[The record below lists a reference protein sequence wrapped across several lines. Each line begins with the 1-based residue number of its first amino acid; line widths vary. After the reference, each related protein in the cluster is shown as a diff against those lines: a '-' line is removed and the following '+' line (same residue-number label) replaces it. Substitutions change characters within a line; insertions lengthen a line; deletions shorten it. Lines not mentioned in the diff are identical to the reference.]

1 MSLWGRVKG
10 AGRAVFDATPAG
22 MVYNAATGGVGN
34 AAKRTPIGRLATG
47 VYDAAYG
54 GPSEQ
59 VKQGYS
65 DAASATRRAGQT
77 AAGMYGQARDRSM
90 GYYSDANRMVNQH
103 VPTYSQSYYQNFDRY
118 QPTLAQS
125 YFQQRQQ
132 SGYQNPML
140 GRLAQRQGTENQSY
154 LEDSLGTFRD
164 FATGGTNTEQ
174 RMNERRDLY
183 STPEHLDN
191 RYGERQQFTS
201 QPTNTSGVLNDM
213 TNYDYGARAD
223 NARGFV
229 AGEDFGLNMRNF
241 DDLLASGQTA
251 GGRMISDL
259 ASGNT
264 AAGRR
269 MSTLEGGGGDTGA
282 FLRDFNM
289 NDRGALGETYDTLKA
304 EGPTYE
310 EDFYTSLLQGGN
322 PHFNQLKDDFLKDT
336 TRRAA
341 TTGGFMSGRT
351 ADLTT
356 RGLSRLTADEFAN
369 RGQLASMAGSARR
382 DQLGQRL
389 DAAGALDSNML
400 GRAGLRADVASGRD
414 SMISDLA
421 MQGDDIRA
429 GLAGQQDDIRA
440 GFATSRDANRL
451 EQAGLIS
458 DLAQFSDTEGRLGL
472 GQRMEGAG
480 QQDDLLRRDQ
490 DSLDDLAGRI
500 SDRDADRQGA
510 LDDLAGS
517 ADTTRTTR
525 MSNLGTQ
532 LSTADVNRETRR
544 SNVDALTSDTSQSI
558 FDRDKQIDD
567 LADRAATEQEN
578 IAGRRMDAAGAAS
591 DEAGTRAK
599 DAFDR
604 AMQVGDARAAIDQA
618 YTMAQ
623 VGALTNTE
631 LSAIGHELARSG
643 VDAATIQ
650 ALIGDLLTIG
660 KEAGKAYASGGKA
673 PA

>member
-1 MSLWGRVKG
+1 MAWYDKVTKPLGTLLFGGVKS
-10 AGRAVFDATPAG
+10 AGQG
-22 MVYNAATGGVGN
+22 VYNT
-34 AAKRTPIGRLATG
+34 
-47 VYDAAYG
+47 AYG
-54 GPSEQ
+54 KPAEQ
-59 VKQGYS
+59 IKEGYTQ
-65 DAASATRRAGQT
+65 AAADTRRAGQT
-77 AAGMYGQARDRSM
+77 AAGMYSGARERSM
-90 GYYSDANRMVNQH
+90 GYYDDASRQVNQH

-154 LEDSLGTFRD
+154 LEDNLGDLRD
-164 FATGGTNTEQ
+164 FATGGTHTEQ

-201 QPTNTSGVLNDM
+201 QPTNTSGVLNDA
-213 TNYDYGARAD
+213 TNYDFGSRADGARSSI
-223 NARGFV
+223 

-241 DDLLASGQTA
+241 DDLLSSGQTA
-251 GGRMISDL
+251 GGRLIGDL

-310 EDFYTSLLQGGN
+310 EDFYTSLLEGGN
-322 PHFNQLKDDFLKDT
+322 PHFNQLKDDFVKDT
-336 TRRAA
+336 RRAAA

-351 ADLTT
+351 ADLTG

-369 RGQLASMAGSARR
+369 RGALAGQAGESRR
-382 DQLGQRL
+382 AAQGLRLG
-389 DAAGALDSNML
+389 AAEGLDSNML
-400 GRAGLRADVASGRD
+400 GRAGLRADVSGQRD

-440 GFATSRDANRL
+440 GLATSRDSNRL
-451 EQAGLIS
+451 AQSGLVS

-472 GQRMEGAG
+472 GLRGDLAG
-480 QQDDLLRRDQ
+480 QQDDFLRQDQ
-490 DSLDDLAGRI
+490 GALDALAGRI
-500 SDRDADRQGA
+500 STRDETRQGA
-510 LDDLAGS
+510 LDDLAGTS
-517 ADTTRTTR
+517 DATRTSR
-525 MSNLGTQ
+525 MSTLGNQ
-532 LSTADVNRETRR
+532 LSTADVNRENRR
-544 SNVDALTSDTSQSI
+544 SNIDALTGETSSSI
-558 FDRDKQIDD
+558 LDRDRQLDD
-567 LADRAATEQEN
+567 LAGRAADEQG
-578 IAGRRMDAAGAAS
+578 ATADRRMDAAGQAS
-591 DEAGTRAK
+591 DEAASRAK
-599 DAFDR
+599 DSFDR
-604 AMQVGDARAAIDQA
+604 AMRAGDAKAAIDQA
-618 YTMAQ
+618 YTMAET
-623 VGALTNTE
+623 GILTQTE
-631 LSAIGHELARSG
+631 ISAIGHELARSG

-650 ALIGDLLTIG
+650 ALIGDLITIG
-660 KEAGKAYASGGKA
+660 KEAGKIAAVA
-673 PA
+673 